1 MNARARLQ
9 VDTISHDGMT
19 TIVEFLDVESIT
31 DPETR
36 DAVAQI
42 IDEYVAAATAL
53 GIHPGDARL
62 LLLSDLVQR
71 IQDERAYERVAAAR
85 GLLPL

>member
-42 IDEYVAAATAL
+42 IDEYVAAAFDLSPEGRARTRAL
-53 GIHPGDARL
+53 L
-62 LLLSDLVQR
+62 
-71 IQDERAYERVAAAR
+71 RAYDS
-85 GLLPL
+85 